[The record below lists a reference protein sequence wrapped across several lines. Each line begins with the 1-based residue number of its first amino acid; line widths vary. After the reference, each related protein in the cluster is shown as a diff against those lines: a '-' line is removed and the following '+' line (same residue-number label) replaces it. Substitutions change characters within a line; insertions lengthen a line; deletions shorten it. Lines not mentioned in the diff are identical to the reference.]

1 MAVSI
6 RRLSGDQ
13 IKPYLD
19 DLARLRIEVFR
30 HFPYLYDGDMDYERK
45 YLDTYARSP
54 ESLFVLALDGE
65 SVVGAATGIPM
76 DHETDEFKGPFNEQ
90 GYEPDKIFYF
100 GESVL
105 LPNYRGQGIGVAF
118 FDHREG
124 HAREQG
130 RFTHCCF
137 CAVERP
143 QDHPLRPADYQPLD
157 SFWHNRGYR
166 KVPELTTTYAWKD
179 VDQAAETAKPMTFW
193 LRRIA

>member
-6 RRLSGDQ
+6 LRLSGNQ

-19 DLARLRIEVFR
+19 DVARLRIEVFR
-30 HFPYLYDGDMDYERK
+30 HFPYLYDGNMDYERK
-45 YLDTYARSP
+45 YLETYARSQ

-76 DHETDEFKGPFNEQ
+76 DHETNEFKGPFIEQ
-90 GYEPDKIFYF
+90 GYEPGKIFYF

-105 LPNYRGQGIGVAF
+105 LPNYRGQGVGVAF
-118 FDHREG
+118 FEHREG
-124 HAREQG
+124 YARELG
-130 RFTHCCF
+130 CFTHCCF

-143 QDHPLRPADYQPLD
+143 ANHPLRPSDYQPLD
-157 SFWHNRGYR
+157 SFWQNRGYR
-166 KVPELTTTYAWKD
+166 KEPELATTYTWKD
-179 VDQAAETAKPMTFW
+179 VGQTEETSKPMTFW